1 MNRLARHAAFTLA
14 AIASAVATT
23 TAVRAETVFNL
34 TTDFVFCQDVFP
46 PPQPGLPPVPGGGI
60 CTPSPESPAG
70 VGEFPW
76 VDRTYWRTVLY
87 YYSFT
92 YSDDGQPRGDSTFE
106 SATLSFT
113 PQQAGV
119 SYQINVLG
127 APADAFSIVSG
138 PALVL
143 GNNDHPDS
151 FSGTIRVD
159 VTRGGATPGVSFG
172 GITPVLSI
180 DSAPDGGITP
190 VPEPSTYALMMAGLG
205 VLGWKTRQRR
215 REGRLDSAQ
224 SRRQR
229 FQIGREQL

>member
-1 MNRLARHAAFTLA
+1 
-14 AIASAVATT
+14 
-23 TAVRAETVFNL
+23 
-34 TTDFVFCQDVFP
+34 
-46 PPQPGLPPVPGGGI
+46 
-60 CTPSPESPAG
+60 
-70 VGEFPW
+70 
-76 VDRTYWRTVLY
+76 LY

-92 YSDDGQPRGDSTFE
+92 YSDDGQPTGDSTFE

-113 PQQAGV
+113 PPQAGV
-119 SYQINVLG
+119 SYQITVLG

-143 GNNDHPDS
+143 GSNDHPDS

-159 VTRGGATPGVSFG
+159 VTGGTPGLSFG

-180 DSAPDGGITP
+180 DSAQDGGITP
-190 VPEPSTYALMMAGLG
+190 VPEPSTYALLMAGLG

-215 REGRLDSAQ
+215 REARLGSAQ

-229 FQIGREQL
+229 FQIGRELL